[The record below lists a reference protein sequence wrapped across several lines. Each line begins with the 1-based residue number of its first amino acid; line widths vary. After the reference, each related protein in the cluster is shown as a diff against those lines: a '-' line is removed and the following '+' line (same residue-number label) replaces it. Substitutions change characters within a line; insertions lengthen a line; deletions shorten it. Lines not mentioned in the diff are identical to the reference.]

1 MGAQEIQ
8 GFHVG
13 ECVTGYAQHHRK
25 IFFHGTEIRDA
36 EEGPAD
42 HHDDQRVQMPYPS
55 RPFLHVGMQHVFLDN
70 QEHAVIG
77 TPQHE
82 VPAGTVP
89 QSGEGP
95 HNQQVQNMSRHRD
108 PIAAQRNVHV
118 LPEPGTQGNV
128 PSSPE
133 LRDAVGDVRI
143 VEVFAELKTEHPSQA
158 DGHVRISA
166 EVEINLQCIGADSD
180 PVSHHGNIAVRQR
193 TDGGVQG
200 AEIVGQQDF
209 FAQAE
214 NKSLC
219 AFPEIDPIRGAD
231 AELLL
236 HISVLDNRTR
246 NELRE
251 QGQVQGKAQK
261 TLLRSHV
268 LPVHVE
274 NIGQRLEGIKRDSDW
289 QGQRRV
295 MDVQSRQGVEGIHQE
310 SEVFK
315 ESQHQQVHEQGKE
328 HGPFAG
334 TSLFLSSANLQG
346 AVVVQ
351 ERAVDHQYDVH
362 RFAPAVEQQAGRQQH
377 QVPGFDIFSRHQ
389 VVNRQSRRKEIQ

>member
-1 MGAQEIQ
+1 
-8 GFHVG
+8 
-13 ECVTGYAQHHRK
+13 
-25 IFFHGTEIRDA
+25 
-36 EEGPAD
+36 
-42 HHDDQRVQMPYPS
+42 
-55 RPFLHVGMQHVFLDN
+55 
-70 QEHAVIG
+70 
-77 TPQHE
+77 
-82 VPAGTVP
+82 
-89 QSGEGP
+89 
-95 HNQQVQNMSRHRD
+95 MSRHRN

-143 VEVFAELKTEHPSQA
+143 VEVFAELKAEHPSQA
-158 DGHVRISA
+158 DGHIRISA
-166 EVEINLQCIGADSD
+166 KVKIDLQCIGADSD
-180 PVSHHGNIAVRQR
+180 PVGHHGNIAVRQR

-214 NKSLC
+214 NKPLC
-219 AFPEIDPIRGAD
+219 AFPEIDPVRGAN

-236 HISVLDNRTR
+236 HIPVLDNRAR

-251 QGQVQGKAQK
+251 QGQVQGEAQK
-261 TLLRSHV
+261 ALLRSHV

-274 NIGQRLEGIKRDSDW
+274 NIGQRLEGIKRDSDR
-289 QGQRRV
+289 QRQRRV
-295 MDVQSRQGVEGIHQE
+295 MDVQSRQGVECIHQE

-315 ESQHQQVHEQGKE
+315 ESQHQQVHEQGEE

-334 TSLFLSSANLQG
+334 TSLFLGSANLQG

-351 ERAVDHQYDVH
+351 ERTVDHQYDVH
-362 RFAPAVEQQAGRQQH
+362 RFAPAVEQQAGHQQH
-377 QVPGFDIFSRHQ
+377 GISSVDILFRYQVINCQG
-389 VVNRQSRRKEIQ
+389 RRKEIQ